1 MPHSRF
7 LVDTSIW
14 LEVLPITSDD
24 AALRE
29 RVDDLLAQ
37 DAVATTGM
45 VRLELLGGART
56 SDEWSRLGD
65 LLSAL
70 HYIPIDEGHWNEAAY
85 LGYQARRS
93 GITVPYTDLLIGAVA
108 LRAKAVLL
116 HRDRHFDLLAGQTS
130 LRVESHV
137 DR

>member
-1 MPHSRF
+1 
-7 LVDTSIW
+7 
-14 LEVLPITSDD
+14 
-24 AALRE
+24 
-29 RVDDLLAQ
+29 
-37 DAVATTGM
+37 M

-70 HYIPIDEGHWNEAAY
+70 HYIPIDEGHWNEAAH
-85 LGYQARRS
+85 LGYQARRTAL
-93 GITVPYTDLLIGAVA
+93 TVPYTDLLIGAVA
-108 LRAKAVLL
+108 LRAEAVLL